1 MLNKKNI
8 LLGVTGSIA
17 AYKSVDLVRRLM
29 EEGANITVV
38 MTEAASRFINPYT
51 LESVTGKPVH
61 IDLFKNPFDHL
72 DLPRDT
78 DLFIIAPATANT
90 INKLYCGI
98 ADNLISNI
106 WLAYE
111 GQALIAPAMN
121 SRMYRNRLVQKHIK
135 KMKKHG
141 VDFVGPVSGSL
152 ACGEED
158 IGRMSEVPEIVEA
171 AISALT
177 LKDLAGQKILV
188 TAGPTLEPIDPV
200 RYISNRSSGKMGYAV
215 ARAAVRRGAEVTLI
229 SGPSHEKPVSGA
241 SFFSIETTSQME
253 TALIKHL
260 PKTTAVIMAAA
271 VSDFRSSSKANVKLD
286 KATVNSLTLKSNT
299 DILMKLGKMKRKFSL
314 IGFAAETGNN
324 IDNATKKLKKKNLD
338 LIVLNDVTQKGAGF
352 DVDTNIITIIT
363 KKGDVSEYPLM
374 KKIEAADIILDRMLE
389 TKGENK

>member
-17 AYKSVDLVRRLM
+17 AYKSVDLARRLT
-29 EEGANITVV
+29 EEGADVTVV
-38 MTEAASRFINPYT
+38 MTEAASRFINLYT
-51 LESVTGKPVH
+51 LESVTVKPVH

-72 DLPRDT
+72 DLPRES

-90 INKLYCGI
+90 INKLSCGI

-111 GQALIAPAMN
+111 GKALIAPAMN
-121 SRMYRNRLVQKHIK
+121 ARMYRNRLVQKHIK

-158 IGRMSEVPEIVEA
+158 IGRMSEVPEIIEA
-171 AISALT
+171 AISALAP
-177 LKDLAGQKILV
+177 KDLAGQKILV
-188 TAGPTLEPIDPV
+188 TAGPTIEPIDPV
-200 RYISNRSSGKMGYAV
+200 RYISNHSSGKMGYAI

-229 SGPSHEKPVSGA
+229 TGPSHEKPVSDA
-241 SFFSIETTSQME
+241 SLIYIETASQME
-253 TALIKHL
+253 SALLKHL

-271 VSDFRSSSKANVKLD
+271 VADFRPSSKAKVKLD
-286 KATVNSLTLKSNT
+286 KTTFNTLTLKSNT

-324 IDNATKKLKKKNLD
+324 IDNAKKKLKKKNLD
-338 LIVLNDVTQKGAGF
+338 FIVLNDVTQKGAGF

-363 KKGDVSEYPLM
+363 KKGNVSEYPLM
-374 KKIEAADIILDRMLE
+374 KKIEAADVILDRILE
-389 TKGENK
+389 TKGVNK

>member
-8 LLGVTGSIA
+8 LLGITGSIA
-17 AYKSVDLVRRLM
+17 AYKSIDLARRLM
-29 EEGANITVV
+29 EEGANVNVV
-38 MTEAASRFINPYT
+38 MTEAAARFINPYT
-51 LESVTGKPVH
+51 LESVTGRPVH

-72 DLPRDT
+72 DLPRES

-90 INKLYCGI
+90 INKLSCGI

-111 GQALIAPAMN
+111 GKALIAPAMN
-121 SRMYRNRLVQKHIK
+121 ARMYRNRLVQKHIK
-135 KMKKHG
+135 ELKKHG

-171 AISALT
+171 AIYALAP
-177 LKDLAGQKILV
+177 KDLLGQKILV
-188 TAGPTLEPIDPV
+188 TAGPTIEPIDPV

-215 ARAAVRRGAEVTLI
+215 ARAAVRRGADVTLI
-229 SGPSHEKPVSGA
+229 SGPSHQKPVSGA
-241 SFFSIETTSQME
+241 SLINIETASQME
-253 TALIKHL
+253 SALLKHL

-271 VSDFRSSSKANVKLD
+271 VADFRPSAKAKVKLD
-286 KATVNSLTLKSNT
+286 KSSINALELKKNT
-299 DILMKLGKMKRKFSL
+299 DILLKLGKKKRKFSL

-324 IDNATKKLKKKNLD
+324 IDNAKNKLKKKNLD

-363 KKGDVSEYPLM
+363 KKGVVSEYPLM
-374 KKIEAADIILDRMLE
+374 KKIEAADVILDKMLE
-389 TKGENK
+389 TKGESK

>member
-17 AYKSVDLVRRLM
+17 AYKSVDLARRLT
-29 EEGANITVV
+29 EEGADVTVV

-51 LESVTGKPVH
+51 FESVTGKPVH

-72 DLPRDT
+72 DLPRES

-90 INKLYCGI
+90 INKLSCGI

-111 GQALIAPAMN
+111 GKALIAPAMN
-121 SRMYRNRLVQKHIK
+121 ARMYRNRLVQKHIK

-158 IGRMSEVPEIVEA
+158 IGRMSEVPEIIEA
-171 AISALT
+171 AISALAP
-177 LKDLAGQKILV
+177 KDLAGQKILV
-188 TAGPTLEPIDPV
+188 TAGPTIEPIDPV
-200 RYISNRSSGKMGYAV
+200 RYISNHSSGKMGYAI

-229 SGPSHEKPVSGA
+229 SGPSHEKPVSDA
-241 SFFSIETTSQME
+241 SLIYIETASQME
-253 TALIKHL
+253 SALLKHL

-271 VSDFRSSSKANVKLD
+271 VADFRPSSKAKVKLD
-286 KATVNSLTLKSNT
+286 KTTFNTLTLKSNT

-324 IDNATKKLKKKNLD
+324 IDNAKKKLKKKNLD
-338 LIVLNDVTQKGAGF
+338 FIVLNDVTQKGAGF

-363 KKGDVSEYPLM
+363 KKGNVSEYPLM
-374 KKIEAADIILDRMLE
+374 KKIEAADVILDRILE
-389 TKGENK
+389 TKGVNK